1 MAASGRV
8 HDGFLPGR
16 HAVTGFGEGGFR
28 FAEMSH
34 QGGILLLP
42 SGVRRWDPPS
52 PFRHEEALYDPVLA
66 EAGLVDLL
74 LVGAG
79 GAPVPL
85 PEPLRWRFRDAGIAV
100 DVTTT
105 ASAAS
110 TYNVLLEEGRRIAAA
125 LAPVA

>member
-1 MAASGRV
+1 M
-8 HDGFLPGR
+8 
-16 HAVTGFGEGGFR
+16 
-28 FAEMSH
+28 
-34 QGGILLLP
+34 
-42 SGVRRWDPPS
+42 
-52 PFRHEEALYDPVLA
+52 LA
-66 EAGLVDLL
+66 EAGRIDLL

-85 PEPLRWRFRDAGIAV
+85 PEPLRWRFRDAGVAV

-110 TYNVLLEEGRRIAAA
+110 TYNVLLEEGRRVAAA